1 MQTQRFAALAQGL
14 GTPGVRGPCWF
25 RARGRRPGC
34 HGTWMPG
41 LEGPL
46 GLWVHPHASAIRPGG
61 PAGPRG
67 GSLGPCLRDTQPGEE
82 VQSGRG
88 PEAHGV
94 GQRDCGWGSRGYP
107 PTWGGRSLEAPLVG
121 RPLSQWGA
129 GCLKE
134 AAARMG
140 QLPPALPSAPSPQA
154 PPASPSSPALL
165 LHQAVGPLGAG
176 PPRFQA
182 RCLLYLVPRPDPRC
196 PVPPCPPHAP
206 LQHS

>member
-121 RPLSQWGA
+121 RPLSSLCPYVACVATHRGVSIGA
-129 GCLKE
+129 KNVPERGGSL
-134 AAARMG
+134 
-140 QLPPALPSAPSPQA
+140 
-154 PPASPSSPALL
+154 
-165 LHQAVGPLGAG
+165 LGA
-176 PPRFQA
+176 RV
-182 RCLLYLVPRPDPRC
+182 R
-196 PVPPCPPHAP
+196 
-206 LQHS
+206 HSAHGKGHEERQ